1 MDPSHV
7 IEGLPL
13 AKAMREWLWL
23 YPIVEIVHIS
33 GFAMLVGSVVMFDLR
48 VLGVAKQIPLRALS
62 RFLLPWSWA
71 ALLLVIPSGMMM
83 FSAHAADFLGNP
95 AFKLKMALLVAALMN
110 TAYFHTGPYQG
121 VATWDRDA
129 AAPMSAR
136 LSAALSIVIWFSVIS
151 CGRLLAYL

>member
-7 IEGLPL
+7 IEGLAL
-13 AKAMREWLWL
+13 ARAMREWLWL

-48 VLGVAKQIPLRALS
+48 VLGVAKHIPLRSLS

-71 ALLLVIPSGMMM
+71 ALLLVIPSGMLM

-110 TAYFHTGPYQG
+110 TAFFHTGPYQG
-121 VATWDRDA
+121 VANWDRDT

>member
-1 MDPSHV
+1 V

-23 YPIVEIVHIS
+23 YPIVEIAHIS
-33 GFAMLVGSVVMFDLR
+33 GFAILVGSVVMFDLR
-48 VLGVAKQIPLRALS
+48 VLGVAKQIPMRALS

-95 AFKLKMALLVAALMN
+95 AFKLKMALLVAALLN
-110 TAYFHTGPYQG
+110 TAFFHTGPYQG
-121 VATWDRDA
+121 VANWDRDA
-129 AAPMSAR
+129 TAPVAAR

>member
-1 MDPSHV
+1 V

-23 YPIVEIVHIS
+23 YPIVEIAHIC
-33 GFAMLVGSVVMFDLR
+33 GFAILVGSVAMFDLR
-48 VLGVAKQIPLRALS
+48 VLGVARQIPLRALS

-71 ALLLVIPSGMMM
+71 ALLVVIPSGMMM

-95 AFKLKMALLVAALMN
+95 AFKLKMALLLAALMN
-110 TAYFHTGPYQG
+110 TAYFHTGPFQG
-121 VATWDRDA
+121 VAAWNQDA
-129 AAPMSAR
+129 TAPLSAR
-136 LSAALSIVIWFSVIS
+136 LSAALSIAIWFSVIS

>member
-7 IEGLPL
+7 IDGLPL

-62 RFLLPWSWA
+62 RFLQPWSWA

-95 AFKLKMALLVAALMN
+95 AFKLKMALLVAALLN

-121 VATWDRDA
+121 VANWDREA
-129 AAPMSAR
+129 TAPVDAR
-136 LSAALSIVIWFSVIS
+136 LSAALSIVIWLSVIS

>member
-1 MDPSHV
+1 VDPSHV
-7 IEGLPL
+7 IEGLAL
-13 AKAMREWLWL
+13 ARAMREWLWL

-33 GFAMLVGSVVMFDLR
+33 GFAVLVGSVVMFDLR

-95 AFKLKMALLVAALMN
+95 AFKLKMALLVAALLN

-121 VATWDRDA
+121 VANWDRDA
-129 AAPMSAR
+129 KAPVAAR

>member
-1 MDPSHV
+1 MDPSHF

-48 VLGVAKQIPLRALS
+48 VLGIAKHISARALS
-62 RFLLPWSWA
+62 RFLLPWTWA
-71 ALLLVIPSGMMM
+71 ALLLVLPSGVMM
-83 FSAHAADFLGNP
+83 FTAHAQDFLGNP
-95 AFKLKMALLVAALMN
+95 AFKLKMALLVLALMN
-110 TAYFHTGPYQG
+110 TAFFHTGPFQT

-129 AAPMSAR
+129 KAPIAAR
-136 LSAALSIVIWFSVIS
+136 LSAAVSIAIWFSVIS

>member
-1 MDPSHV
+1 VDPSHV

-23 YPIVEIVHIS
+23 YPIVEIVHIC
-33 GFAMLVGSVVMFDLR
+33 GFAILVGSVVMFDLR
-48 VLGVAKQIPLRALS
+48 VLGVAKQVPLRALS

-95 AFKLKMALLVAALMN
+95 AFKLKMALLVLALMN

-121 VATWDRDA
+121 VANWDREA
-129 AAPMSAR
+129 MAPVDAR
-136 LSAALSIVIWFSVIS
+136 LSAALSIVTWLGVIS

>member
-1 MDPSHV
+1 M

-23 YPIVEIVHIS
+23 YPIVEIAHIS
-33 GFAMLVGSVVMFDLR
+33 GFAILVGSVVMFDLR
-48 VLGVAKQIPLRALS
+48 VLGVAKQIPMRALS

-95 AFKLKMALLVAALMN
+95 AFKLKMALLVAALLN
-110 TAYFHTGPYQG
+110 TAFFHTGPYQG
-121 VATWDRDA
+121 VANWDRDA
-129 AAPMSAR
+129 TAPVAAR

>member
-1 MDPSHV
+1 VDPSHV

-33 GFAMLVGSVVMFDLR
+33 GFAVLVGSVVMFDLR
-48 VLGVAKQIPLRALS
+48 VLGMARQVPLRALS

-71 ALLLVIPSGMMM
+71 ALLLVVPTGMMM

-110 TAYFHTGPYQG
+110 TAFFHTGPYQG
-121 VATWDRDA
+121 VANWDRDA
-129 AAPMSAR
+129 TAPVAAR
-136 LSAALSIVIWFSVIS
+136 LCAALSIVIWFSVIS

>member
-13 AKAMREWLWL
+13 ARAMRESLWL
-23 YPIVEIVHIS
+23 YPIVEIVHIC
-33 GFAMLVGSVVMFDLR
+33 GFAILVGSVVMFDLR

-71 ALLLVIPSGMMM
+71 ALLLVIPSGILM

-121 VATWDRDA
+121 VANWDREA
-129 AAPMSAR
+129 SAPVDAR
-136 LSAALSIVIWFSVIS
+136 LSAVLSIVIWLGVIS

>member
-1 MDPSHV
+1 MDPAHL

-23 YPIVEIVHIS
+23 YPIVEILHIS

-48 VLGVAKQIPLRALS
+48 VLGIAKHIPLRALS
-62 RFLLPWSWA
+62 RFLLPWSWGA
-71 ALLLVIPSGMMM
+71 VLLVIPTGMMM

-95 AFKLKMALLVAALMN
+95 AFQLKMALLLAALMN
-110 TAYFHTGPYQG
+110 TAFFHTGPYQG
-121 VATWDRDA
+121 VANWDRDA
-129 AAPMSAR
+129 VAPIAAR
-136 LSAALSIVIWFSVIS
+136 VSAALSIVIWFSVIS

>member
-1 MDPSHV
+1 VDPSHV

-33 GFAMLVGSVVMFDLR
+33 GFAVLVGSVVMFDLR
-48 VLGVAKQIPLRALS
+48 VLGVARQVPLRALS

-71 ALLLVIPSGMMM
+71 ALLLVVPTGMMM

-110 TAYFHTGPYQG
+110 TAFFHTGPYQG
-121 VATWDRDA
+121 VANWDRDA
-129 AAPMSAR
+129 TAPVAAR
-136 LSAALSIVIWFSVIS
+136 LSAALSIVIWFGVIS

>member
-1 MDPSHV
+1 V

-23 YPIVEIVHIS
+23 YPIVEIAHIG
-33 GFAMLVGSVVMFDLR
+33 GFAILVGSVVMFDLR
-48 VLGVAKQIPLRALS
+48 VLGMAKSIELKALS

-71 ALLLVIPSGMMM
+71 ALLVVVPSGMMM

-110 TAYFHTGPYQG
+110 TAFFHTGPYQG
-121 VATWDRDA
+121 VARWNTDA
-129 AAPMSAR
+129 AAPLAAR
-136 LSAALSIVIWFSVIS
+136 LSAGLSIAIWFSVIS